1 MSGRPLP
8 SSGRAAEEIQ
18 LLAQL
23 GLPSSASPED
33 VDQAH
38 LAVSRYLAA
47 APSGLKGWAHA
58 QATALDQAYLNLTD
72 PVGLQ
77 SSALR
82 SSTRPPTVVPGGP
95 ATPPARRGPVPA
107 VAVIAATEVQ
117 AVEADSD
124 VDTDDLGALYASVT
138 PSVHPDM
145 LPGAVAVRPTMPA
158 ATAAGAG
165 PGSRK
170 NVHRATVRAAA
181 APVAVPPASG
191 GPWKWIAIA
200 TTGVLAVVLVFGFLV
215 PFVFNIGGVANG
227 GTGGTTAQAS
237 PSGTT
242 VDMQVVAQ
250 LMTKLQANSKD
261 TATLQALGD
270 AYYKGGDYA
279 QAGQF
284 YDQLLAIDPKNV
296 TGLLARGAVY
306 FNTSDLANAAKSWK
320 LVVSIDP
327 KNQEAHY
334 DLGFLYMNQASPDWT
349 NVQVEWNKVIAI
361 DPTTQLAT
369 TVQSHLTSLAAA
381 SLIPAASGS
390 AGASA
395 GPSGSATPSGSAG
408 ASPAPSGSAAPL
420 PSASTKP

>member
-200 TTGVLAVVLVFGFLV
+200 TTGVLAGKTSV
-215 PFVFNIGGVANG
+215 IGAGCVDPHIG
-227 GTGGTTAQAS
+227 CLSYGTTATIAITAEALRPGPGIDGRRRSDPKLGSRCPRTESGRPSSHSPATAHQAAAS
-237 PSGTT
+237 PSTGST
-242 VDMQVVAQ
+242 AQ
-250 LMTKLQANSKD
+250 S
-261 TATLQALGD
+261 
-270 AYYKGGDYA
+270 
-279 QAGQF
+279 
-284 YDQLLAIDPKNV
+284 
-296 TGLLARGAVY
+296 
-306 FNTSDLANAAKSWK
+306 
-320 LVVSIDP
+320 
-327 KNQEAHY
+327 
-334 DLGFLYMNQASPDWT
+334 
-349 NVQVEWNKVIAI
+349 
-361 DPTTQLAT
+361 
-369 TVQSHLTSLAAA
+369 
-381 SLIPAASGS
+381 
-390 AGASA
+390 
-395 GPSGSATPSGSAG
+395 
-408 ASPAPSGSAAPL
+408 
-420 PSASTKP
+420 